1 MIAITKREIAFIDRG
16 VDDFATLFAGIRSDV
31 EAIQLSNDEPAPRQM
46 ARAVQGREGLEAI
59 HVIAHGRPG
68 EVNFGAAALSPD
80 TIIEFAAELAEVA
93 SDPLDMPS
101 LTDSHSIQPILN
113 FSHPSDCRARVMANR
128 QVSSRAFPI
137 SRRFLRR
144 AESRARFIGAP
155 NT

>member
-128 QVSSRAFPI
+128 QDTASIQPSISDLEAFLAKSR
-137 SRRFLRR
+137 
-144 AESRARFIGAP
+144 E
-155 NT
+155 

>member
-16 VDDFATLFAGIRSDV
+16 VDDFATLFAGIRPDV

-128 QVSSRAFPI
+128 QDTASIQPSISDLEAFLAKSR
-137 SRRFLRR
+137 
-144 AESRARFIGAP
+144 E
-155 NT
+155 